1 LHLRGT
7 RRRKCAMRAI
17 GRQAPCCRGTTLLQ
31 PLVMNASMAAFTPW
45 DIHLGESGAFK
56 EIILP

>member
-1 LHLRGT
+1 
-7 RRRKCAMRAI
+7 
-17 GRQAPCCRGTTLLQ
+17 
-31 PLVMNASMAAFTPW
+31 MNASMAAFTPW